1 MDQNVFGIDHETYD
15 DSNYNNVDNRV
26 VEDKNNELFTK
37 IFVGGLSWQTTEDR

>member
-1 MDQNVFGIDHETYD
+1 MDQNVFGIDHQANED
-15 DSNYNNVDNRV
+15 NNVDNR